1 MHLRRLPSGAWQ
13 ATVKVNGYRKTATAK
28 TKGQAR
34 QRGAELLL
42 ELGGKGKDAGVT
54 VADMLLAHLAAQE
67 PDPDHPDDADRWSPT
82 YHHDA
87 TAAVDRLIAKHPTFC
102 ARRLR
107 DVTPEV
113 LLGLYRE
120 LDKAGWT
127 RWRMKRIHTVMG
139 TAWKMAVAYGWA
151 NSSPCALVA
160 PPTPREPELHP
171 PTAEQVAAIL
181 AELQG
186 PNGIAV
192 RLNATLGIRRGDLVA
207 IRWDRVDLDR
217 AQVLIDSS
225 IAVTPGKR
233 HVMPTKSGKRS
244 PRQLALDLPTGA
256 MLKRWRAEQAERAV
270 ANGVPMVYVFSDDAG
285 VTPWRPDRVSRMFR
299 RVADRAGA
307 EGVRLHD
314 LRHFVATTMLEDGE
328 PLHEV
333 AGQLGNTMKTTEEKY
348 RHYMPGRGRESVDR
362 RAARLGG

>member
-1 MHLRRLPSGAWQ
+1 MHLRHLPSGAWQ
-13 ATVKVNGYRKTATAK
+13 ATVKVRGYRKTATAR
-28 TKGQAR
+28 TKGEA
-34 QRGAELLL
+34 QRKGAELLL

-54 VADMLLAHLAAQE
+54 VADMLAAHLAAQE
-67 PDPDHPDDADRWSPT
+67 PDADHPDDADRWSPT

-87 TAAVDRLIAKHPTFC
+87 SAVVDRLVAKHPTFV

-151 NSSPCALVA
+151 TASPCTLVA
-160 PPTPREPELHP
+160 PPTPREPDLHP

-181 AELQG
+181 ANVTGLDLLA
-186 PNGIAV
+186 I
-192 RLNATLGIRRGDLVA
+192 RLNGTLGIRRGDLVA
-207 IRWDRVDLDR
+207 IRWDRIDLDR

-225 IAVTPGKR
+225 IAVTPGQL

-244 PRQLALDLPTGA
+244 HRQLALDLPTVT
-256 MLKRWRAEQAERAV
+256 LLRRWRAEQAEMAV

-348 RHYMPGRGRESVDR
+348 RHFMPGRGRESVDR

>member
-1 MHLRRLPSGAWQ
+1 MPSYRQLPSGLWQ
-13 ATVKVNGYRKTATAK
+13 VQVKASGRRKTATAR
-28 TKGQAR
+28 TKGDAR
-34 QRGAELLL
+34 RKGAELLL

-54 VADMLLAHLAAQE
+54 VGDMLAAHLAAQA
-67 PDPDHPDDADRWSPT
+67 PDVDDADRWSPT

-87 TAAVDRLIAKHPTFC
+87 TAVVDRLCHNHATFANRRIA
-102 ARRLR
+102 A
-107 DVTPEV
+107 VTPEV

-151 NSSPCALVA
+151 TASPCTLVA
-160 PPTPREPELHP
+160 PPTPSEPDLHP

-181 AELQG
+181 A
-186 PNGIAV
+186 AV
-192 RLNATLGIRRGDLVA
+192 DGLDLLALRMNATLGIRRGDLVA
-207 IRWDRVDLDR
+207 VRWDRLDLDR

-225 IAVTPGKR
+225 IAITPGQR

-244 PRQLALDLPTGA
+244 HRQLALDLPTVA
-256 MLKRWRAEQAERAV
+256 MLKRWRAEQAAAAL
-270 ANGVPMVYVFSDDAG
+270 ANALSPVYVFSDDGG

-299 RVADRAGA
+299 RVADRAG
-307 EGVRLHD
+307 GRGSRLHD

-348 RHYMPGRGRESVDR
+348 RHFMPGRGRESVDR